1 MRFINPKTDFAF
13 KKIFGSNESKPILIS
28 FLNAMI
34 YSGNPTITDLEIID
48 PYLPSKVAY
57 LKDSYLDVQ
66 AKLAG
71 GQTVI
76 IEMQVLNVASF
87 AKRVVYNTAKA
98 YSTQLF
104 RGQGYSKLK
113 PVIALTITDFEMFNY
128 DQKVIFHFVFKE
140 KERLFEYPDPGME
153 MIFIEL
159 PKFNKQLDEL
169 ETLTDKWIYF
179 MKNAPSLE
187 VVPSTMEAVTEIQQA
202 FAIANETNL
211 NAEEL
216 KDLEDRE
223 RYILDQQGVLLKG
236 IEEGLAQGIQQ
247 GIQQGKQ
254 EGLAQGKQ
262 EGKQEGREE
271 GLALGM
277 REKALEIARQLLN
290 VLDNQTISQTT
301 GLSVEDIQNLR
312 SE

>member
-1 MRFINPKTDFAF
+1 MRFINPKIEFAF
-13 KKIFGSNESKPILIS
+13 KKIFGSNQSKPILIS

-34 YSGNPTITDLEIID
+34 YDGNPTIADLEIID
-48 PYLPSKVAY
+48 PYLASRVQY
-57 LKDSYLDVQ
+57 LKDSYLDVK
-66 AKLAG
+66 ARLADG
-71 GQTVI
+71 ATVI
-76 IEMQVLNVASF
+76 IEMQVLNVESF
-87 AKRVVYNTAKA
+87 AKRVVYNTAKT
-98 YSTQLF
+98 YSTQLM
-104 RGQGYSKLK
+104 RGEGYFKLK
-113 PVIALTITDFEMFNY
+113 PVIALTITDFEMFDN
-128 DQKVIFHFVFKE
+128 DREVISHFLFKE

-169 ETLTDKWIYF
+169 ETLTDKWVYF

-187 VVPSTMEAVTEIQQA
+187 VVPSTMENVSEIQQA

-223 RYILDQQGVLLKG
+223 RYIMDQQGILRKG
-236 IEEGLAQGIQQ
+236 IEEGLAQGR
-247 GIQQGKQ
+247 
-254 EGLAQGKQ
+254 E
-262 EGKQEGREE
+262 EGREE
-271 GLALGM
+271 GIALGM

-312 SE
+312 